1 MTPSDRSVDTT
12 PVMTPP
18 MKVWKSQEKKGG
30 KRMENVKETV
40 KFYYGL
46 TTEQYKDVKEVIKKA
61 EERNKIRTTMLLL
74 INAVVLIMIAWQR
87 ERGKDA

>member
-1 MTPSDRSVDTT
+1 
-12 PVMTPP
+12 
-18 MKVWKSQEKKGG
+18 
-30 KRMENVKETV
+30 MENVKETV